1 MPPPYYNT
9 ALAAGYAPQ
18 MFTPYAY
25 PSSTS
30 QPKIPPQPQR
40 PRQFLPRPQPA
51 YSAQATKHLKANAP
65 NIKPIRF
72 IISSNSQVNK
82 NIASSVAA
90 AGSAYP
96 PAAKDYIERAYA
108 AVESAQDKEKLE
120 NYLKQRIDPLLHQL
134 CSAHFMD
141 ASKQHEKQ
149 QQGSP
154 SESSSS
160 SSVIA
165 LSPERVVVDQVAGI
179 ISLAMMEQSREG
191 VADLTGADHHFMALT
206 LWLGWIKIHSL
217 HKQCNGNN
225 KNSNWSVVEA
235 PDKKQIRARRFE
247 QYNQE
252 QEQKIARRC
261 RLSAQQRFDY
271 FNGGVQAV
279 GDSNAGPDVVG
290 TCMDIEKSFFRLT
303 AAAEPSQVRP
313 LRILMK
319 ALEVVKQKYKTNSDY
334 RYTCDQLK
342 SIRQDLM
349 IQNIRNDFTVL
360 VYESNARIALENK
373 DREEF
378 NQCQN

>member
-1 MPPPYYNT
+1 MARLDKNVFADYNN
-9 ALAAGYAPQ
+9 
-18 MFTPYAY
+18 
-25 PSSTS
+25 SSKS
-30 QPKIPPQPQR
+30 K
-40 PRQFLPRPQPA
+40 
-51 YSAQATKHLKANAP
+51 
-65 NIKPIRF
+65 
-72 IISSNSQVNK
+72 
-82 NIASSVAA
+82 
-90 AGSAYP
+90 
-96 PAAKDYIERAYA
+96 
-108 AVESAQDKEKLE
+108 
-120 NYLKQRIDPLLHQL
+120 KQ
-134 CSAHFMD
+134 
-141 ASKQHEKQ
+141 SKKQ
-149 QQGSP
+149 QKAALKGVSP
-154 SESSSS
+154 A
-160 SSVIA
+160 I
-165 LSPERVVVDQVAGI
+165 PFTNN
-179 ISLAMMEQSREG
+179 AMG
-191 VADLTGADHHFMALT
+191 
-206 LWLGWIKIHSL
+206 
-217 HKQCNGNN
+217 NNN

-378 NQCQN
+378 NQCQNQLKVLYSEVDYCSNRWEFTSYRLLYYIYMNEILDVSTLLDELQSDALKDQCMNFALSVWDAWSSQNYGEKTVLHVHTQSISSRDPLSIVADWFGMKERELVDWLTEKGISTEIGGNLDCRQHANTQL

>member
-1 MPPPYYNT
+1 MDSQSNGESDKNSRLEGIPMPAADEKMEVDEKVNDSWRRAQRALGSIGQQPKAAASQPQPYPAGPFGMPSPYHFAAGPGYMPPPYYNT

-18 MFTPYAY
+18 MFMPYAY

-30 QPKIPPQPQR
+30 QPTIPPQPQR

-120 NYLKQRIDPLLHQL
+120 NYLKQRIDPLLQSGAIHAVNWANEPL
-134 CSAHFMD
+134 PHTVNYVVRTLWTP
-141 ASKQHEKQ
+141 ASSMKKQ

-154 SESSSS
+154 SKSSSS

-191 VADLTGADHHFMALT
+191 
-206 LWLGWIKIHSL
+206 
-217 HKQCNGNN
+217 
-225 KNSNWSVVEA
+225 
-235 PDKKQIRARRFE
+235 
-247 QYNQE
+247 
-252 QEQKIARRC
+252 
-261 RLSAQQRFDY
+261 
-271 FNGGVQAV
+271 
-279 GDSNAGPDVVG
+279 
-290 TCMDIEKSFFRLT
+290 
-303 AAAEPSQVRP
+303 
-313 LRILMK
+313 
-319 ALEVVKQKYKTNSDY
+319 
-334 RYTCDQLK
+334 
-342 SIRQDLM
+342 
-349 IQNIRNDFTVL
+349 
-360 VYESNARIALENK
+360 
-373 DREEF
+373 
-378 NQCQN
+378 